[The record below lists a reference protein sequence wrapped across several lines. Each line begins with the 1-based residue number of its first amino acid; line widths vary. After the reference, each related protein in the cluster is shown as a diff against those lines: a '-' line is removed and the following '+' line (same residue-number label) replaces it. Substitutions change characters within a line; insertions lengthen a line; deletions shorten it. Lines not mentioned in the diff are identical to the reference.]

1 MVNCLGT
8 VWLWGWAPRN
18 LHGVGGDYLG
28 EPTLMLVEISN
39 KNTNK
44 QEVYTLLISFQYKES
59 DYLENN
65 FRKQKTKQKKYAFKR
80 NFSDA
85 SSYEWLLCSIVV

>member
-1 MVNCLGT
+1 MVNCLGM

-39 KNTNK
+39 KNTIK
-44 QEVYTLLISFQYKES
+44 QEVYALLISFQYKES
-59 DYLENN
+59 GYLEFFLEKNE
-65 FRKQKTKQKKYAFKR
+65 KKF
-80 NFSDA
+80 
-85 SSYEWLLCSIVV
+85 I

>member
-28 EPTLMLVEISN
+28 EPTLMLVKISN

-44 QEVYTLLISFQYKES
+44 QEAYTLLISLQYKES
-59 DYLENN
+59 DYSEKKVLE
-65 FRKQKTKQKKYAFKR
+65 KK
-80 NFSDA
+80 
-85 SSYEWLLCSIVV
+85 

>member
-28 EPTLMLVEISN
+28 EPTLMLVNISN
-39 KNTNK
+39 KNTHR
-44 QEVYTLLISFQYKES
+44 QEAYTLLILLQYKES
-59 DYLENN
+59 DYLGKKKVLEKIENV
-65 FRKQKTKQKKYAFKR
+65 Y
-80 NFSDA
+80 
-85 SSYEWLLCSIVV
+85 I

>member
-28 EPTLMLVEISN
+28 EPTLMLVKISN
-39 KNTNK
+39 KNTHR
-44 QEVYTLLISFQYKES
+44 QEAYTLLISLQYKES
-59 DYLENN
+59 DYLE
-65 FRKQKTKQKKYAFKR
+65 KKKVLEKIENVY
-80 NFSDA
+80 
-85 SSYEWLLCSIVV
+85 I

>member
-1 MVNCLGT
+1 MVNCLGM

-39 KNTNK
+39 RNTNK
-44 QEVYTLLISFQYKES
+44 QEVYTLLISLQYKES
-59 DYLENN
+59 DYLYFFLEKN
-65 FRKQKTKQKKYAFKR
+65 RKNIYLKGIFP
-80 NFSDA
+80 DA
-85 SSYEWLLCSIVV
+85 SSYGWFLCSVFV

>member
-1 MVNCLGT
+1 MCVCKSKKSKKILFQKQTITNKQQIKYMVNCLGM

-28 EPTLMLVEISN
+28 EPTLMLVKISN

-44 QEVYTLLISFQYKES
+44 QETYTLLISLQYKES
-59 DYLENN
+59 EFLEN
-65 FRKQKTKQKKYAFKR
+65 FLF
-80 NFSDA
+80 
-85 SSYEWLLCSIVV
+85 